1 MALKKMNVADGAG
14 NVAEYAQT
22 IMHKKNGRRHGR
34 VIIK

>member
-14 NVAEYAQT
+14 NVAEYAHT
-22 IMHKKNGRRHGR
+22 IMHKKYGSRHG